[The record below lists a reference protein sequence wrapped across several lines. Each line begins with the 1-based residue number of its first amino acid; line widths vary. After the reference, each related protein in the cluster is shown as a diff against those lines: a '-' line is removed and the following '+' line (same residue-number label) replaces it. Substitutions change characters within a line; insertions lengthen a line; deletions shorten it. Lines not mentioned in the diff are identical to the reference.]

1 MIPRE
6 NLLFKLLKSMT
17 NLTFHK
23 LLNDML
29 TNRYFIVHI
38 EASKSSKKQ
47 LNNGLL
53 KSSVLALT
61 ISKLL
66 NTTSQKIAYADDITI
81 TI

>member
-1 MIPRE
+1 
-6 NLLFKLLKSMT
+6 
-17 NLTFHK
+17 
-23 LLNDML
+23 ML